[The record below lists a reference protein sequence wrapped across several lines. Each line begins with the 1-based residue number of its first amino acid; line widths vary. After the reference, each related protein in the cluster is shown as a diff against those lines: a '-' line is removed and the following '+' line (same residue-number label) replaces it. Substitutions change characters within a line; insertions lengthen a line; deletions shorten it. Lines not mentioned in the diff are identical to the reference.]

1 MKQGVWL
8 VQPLKGMGCYILYSV
23 KMTLNARLYLYQC
36 IANFVF
42 LEVARGGT
50 LPLNSITAA
59 ALSYNVTANVYTG
72 TMLMCV
78 HAVMTKC

>member
-23 KMTLNARLYLYQC
+23 KITLNARLYLYQC

-42 LEVARGGT
+42 LEVARGGI
-50 LPLNSITAA
+50 LPLNTITAA
-59 ALSYNVTANVYTG
+59 ALSYNVTAQHTLIYCDRQWLV
-72 TMLMCV
+72 V
-78 HAVMTKC
+78 